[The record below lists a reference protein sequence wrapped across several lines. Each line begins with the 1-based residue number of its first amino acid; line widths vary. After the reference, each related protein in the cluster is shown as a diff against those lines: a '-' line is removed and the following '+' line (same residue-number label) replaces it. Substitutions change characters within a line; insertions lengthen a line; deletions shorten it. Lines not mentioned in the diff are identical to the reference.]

1 MANSWKKI
9 TDKVDSAPLSG
20 PQASDWEA
28 MNAKIQA
35 HPSIANSKGGIGLW
49 FKTGLGVLLLAV
61 LGFGYLMYSS
71 SEDEQSNSSENSV
84 QVESPIIESVSNNQE
99 DIEENSI
106 SEKPESQGE
115 VVEVSNSE
123 SKEQTEADISANN
136 QESAEVISATQSENG
151 DEAKIIS
158 TRLETEG
165 SDNKIEK
172 AEEVSTK
179 EVVASDAKTL
189 DESQVVE
196 NSDDEVKE
204 VVVAESQSIL
214 AIEEEV
220 KAKTK
225 TGTETL
231 EVSGSSEFEADENE
245 FQNEELVLASQ
256 DEVNENE
263 PDKLIVDDNYAE
275 TAVDEE
281 PTEKTGKPLEEA
293 SEEFGAEEELS
304 EDNSQ
309 DLVQSDDEESSTPAE
324 PINLRSAGFSLNGLN
339 VSAGYST
346 DFSGNLYGTGVG
358 VDVDIQRGGL
368 LLNTGIH
375 YYQMNTLSEFINYSS
390 QTNYNT
396 THNTVWDTT
405 ITTVK
410 DSAWVIDSAYSG
422 HWADKSYTTTTVSSS
437 TDTILD
443 STVTKI
449 ETTENRRIKLSYIE
463 MPIMAGHRFRFNRL
477 AVDVFGGVVLNQL
490 TTGTVEGVDI
500 QKKFGMD
507 AVIQPAIR
515 FYLKPEW
522 SVFGRAG
529 LRYGLVANEYRP
541 QQLYCNFQ
549 IGLTYHW

>member
-35 HPSIANSKGGIGLW
+35 HPSIANPKGGIGLW

-71 SEDEQSNSSENSV
+71 SEDGQNNSSDNSV
-84 QVESPIIESVSNNQE
+84 QVESPIIEPVSNSG
-99 DIEENSI
+99 DAAKGSSI
-106 SEKPESQGE
+106 SEKPESQDE
-115 VVEVSNSE
+115 VVEVSNIE
-123 SKEQTEADISANN
+123 PKKQTADISANN
-136 QESAEVISATQSENG
+136 QESVEVISAIQSENG

-165 SDNKIEK
+165 SDNNIEK
-172 AEEVSTK
+172 AEEISTK

-189 DESQVVE
+189 DESLVVE
-196 NSDDEVKE
+196 NPADEAKE
-204 VVVAESQSIL
+204 VAAAEGQSIL
-214 AIEEEV
+214 SVEEEV
-220 KAKTK
+220 KVK
-225 TGTETL
+225 TETENT
-231 EVSGSSEFEADENE
+231 EVSSSSESEADENE
-245 FQNEELVLASQ
+245 FQNEELVLTSQ
-256 DEVNENE
+256 NEVNENE
-263 PDKLIVDDNYAE
+263 PDKFIVDDNLEEA
-275 TAVDEE
+275 TIDEE
-281 PTEKTGKPLEEA
+281 PAEKIEKSLEEV
-293 SEEFGAEEELS
+293 SEELDDEEELS

-309 DLVQSDDEESSTPAE
+309 DLVQSDYEESSTPAE
-324 PINLRSAGFSLNGLN
+324 SINLRSAGFSLNGLN
-339 VSAGYST
+339 VGAGYST

-449 ETTENRRIKLSYIE
+449 ETTENRRVKLSYIE

-477 AVDVFGGVVLNQL
+477 AVDIFGGVVLNQL
-490 TTGTVEGVDI
+490 TTGTVEGADI

>member
-9 TDKVDSAPLSG
+9 TNKVDSAPLSG

-28 MNAKIQA
+28 MNAKIEA
-35 HPSIANSKGGIGLW
+35 HPSIANPKGGIGLW

-71 SEDEQSNSSENSV
+71 SEDEQSNSSENSF
-84 QVESPIIESVSNNQE
+84 QVESPIIESPGNNQ
-99 DIEENSI
+99 DGAEENSI
-106 SEKPESQGE
+106 SENPKPQDEA
-115 VVEVSNSE
+115 VEVSNVE
-123 SKEQTEADISANN
+123 ARQQTETDVISYN
-136 QESAEVISATQSENG
+136 QETAEVISVVQDKQG
-151 DEAKIIS
+151 DEAKVIS

-165 SDNKIEK
+165 SDNKIK
-172 AEEVSTK
+172 QAEEIYVK

-196 NSDDEVKE
+196 NPDDEVKE
-204 VVVAESQSIL
+204 VIVAEGQSIL
-214 AIEEEV
+214 AVEEDDNV
-220 KAKTK
+220 K
-225 TGTETL
+225 TGTENS
-231 EVSGSSEFEADENE
+231 EVSGPSESETDESK
-245 FQNEELVLASQ
+245 FQNEGLVLASQ
-256 DEVNENE
+256 DQVNENE
-263 PDKLIVDDNYAE
+263 PNKLIVDDNYEE
-275 TAVDEE
+275 TTIDEE
-281 PTEKTGKPLEEA
+281 PAEKIEKSLEET
-293 SEEFGAEEELS
+293 SDEFVAEEEPS
-304 EDNSQ
+304 EDDPQN
-309 DLVQSDDEESSTPAE
+309 LFQSDDEEPFTPAD
-324 PINLRSAGFSLNGLN
+324 PVNLRSAGFSLNGLN
-339 VSAGYST
+339 VGAGYST
-346 DFSGNLYGTGVG
+346 DFSGNLYGAGVG

-390 QTNYNT
+390 QTNYST

-449 ETTENRRIKLSYIE
+449 ETTENRRVKLSYIE

-529 LRYGLVANEYRP
+529 LRYGLIANEYRP
-541 QQLYCNFQ
+541 QKLYSNFQ

>member
-28 MNAKIQA
+28 MNAKIEA
-35 HPSIANSKGGIGLW
+35 HPSIANPKGGIGLW

-71 SEDEQSNSSENSV
+71 SEDGQSNSTDNSV
-84 QVESPIIESVSNNQE
+84 QVESPIIESVSNGE
-99 DIEENSI
+99 DAAKGSSI
-106 SEKPESQGE
+106 SENSKPRDE

-172 AEEVSTK
+172 AEEVYTK

-225 TGTETL
+225 TETL

-263 PDKLIVDDNYAE
+263 PDKFIVDDNLEEA
-275 TAVDEE
+275 TIDEE
-281 PTEKTGKPLEEA
+281 PAEKIEKSLEEV
-293 SEEFGAEEELS
+293 SEELDDEEELS

-309 DLVQSDDEESSTPAE
+309 DLVQSDYEKSSTPAE
-324 PINLRSAGFSLNGLN
+324 PINLRSAGFSLHGLN
-339 VSAGYST
+339 VGAGYST

-449 ETTENRRIKLSYIE
+449 ETTENRRVKLSYIE
-463 MPIMAGHRFRFNRL
+463 MPIMAGHRFRLNRL
-477 AVDVFGGVVLNQL
+477 AIDIFGGVVLNQL
-490 TTGTVEGVDI
+490 TTGTVEGVDT